1 MEFNM
6 NFQQVVS
13 VGNMRKSDANAI
25 ANHTTSAQLM
35 HRAAKGIYNA
45 VKFTGKVA
53 IVCGKGN
60 NGGDGYALAC
70 ILCQNGIT
78 PTIFRISDSFSK
90 DGLYYYKT
98 AISLGAAEESISA
111 AGSFNGYDIVV
122 DCLLGT
128 GFSGEIK
135 GGLLSAIEQIN
146 SSNAYIISADINSGI
161 NGDTGVAD
169 IAVNSDLTVSI
180 GSFKTGLFLNDAP
193 YYIESAVNADIGIE
207 LLEEE
212 YKLIDYSLLHM
223 FEGYNSCVMTTEEFF
238 SRYKYTPDN
247 CNIAECIA
255 KLSTDERRTI
265 VVKTDH
271 SAVIADLKYIYFCA
285 DYVTLNNTF

>member
-1 MEFNM
+1 M
-6 NFQQVVS
+6 NFQYVVS
-13 VGNMRKSDANAI
+13 VDNMRKSDAASI
-25 ANHTTSAQLM
+25 AKHSTSAELM
-35 HRAAKGIYNA
+35 HKAAMGIFNA
-45 VKFTGKVA
+45 VKFIGKVA

-78 PTIFRISDSFSK
+78 PTIYRVSDSFSK
-90 DGLYYYKT
+90 DGLYYYKS
-98 AISLGAAEESISA
+98 AISLGALEEPLSSA
-111 AGSFNGYDIVV
+111 GNFTGYDIVV

-135 GGLLSAIEQIN
+135 GEILSAIEQIN
-146 SSNAYIISADINSGI
+146 SSNAYVISADINSGI

-180 GSFKTGLFLNDAP
+180 GAFKTGLFLNDAP
-193 YYIESAVNADIGIE
+193 YFIGSMVNADIGIE
-207 LLEEE
+207 LINEE

-223 FEGYNSCVMTTEEFF
+223 FEGYNSEVMTTDEFF
-238 SRYKYTPDN
+238 SRYGYSPQN
-247 CNIAECIA
+247 CSIVQCIA
-255 KLSTDERRTI
+255 KLSADERKTF

-285 DYVTLNNTF
+285 DYIR